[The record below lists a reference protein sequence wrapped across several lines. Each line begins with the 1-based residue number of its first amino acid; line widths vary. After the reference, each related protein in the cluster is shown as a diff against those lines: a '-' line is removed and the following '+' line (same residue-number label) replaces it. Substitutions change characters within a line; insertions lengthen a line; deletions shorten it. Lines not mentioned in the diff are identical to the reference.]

1 MDGLAVLENYREA
14 KRSVIMTRKEREMMR
29 RKDREITDGK
39 KIEEIIAK
47 ARYMHLGM
55 LDGHVPYVVPLH
67 YGYRMEAGRLIFYMH
82 CAKEG
87 HKLDCLKANSHVFVE
102 IDRGESLITA
112 DNPCAYGARYESVM
126 CRGTA
131 VIVEDTEEKME
142 ALKILM
148 NTQTGEEHEINEK
161 MAAAVNVIRV
171 DAESY
176 TAKACVR

>member
-1 MDGLAVLENYREA
+1 MRISIYGTCDRAFGDNALRCRKEKGGQKESRIEREA
-14 KRSVIMTRKEREMMR
+14 
-29 RKDREITDGK
+29 G
-39 KIEEIIAK
+39 
-47 ARYMHLGM
+47 G
-55 LDGHVPYVVPLH
+55 
-67 YGYRMEAGRLIFYMH
+67 
-82 CAKEG
+82 
-87 HKLDCLKANSHVFVE
+87 
-102 IDRGESLITA
+102 GESLITA

-148 NTQTGEEHEINEK
+148 KTQTGEEHEINEK

-176 TAKACVR
+176 TAKACVRQKGETLFGMMGV